1 MSDHLTDGVPLA
13 LRTRKGQS
21 LKRVFKLDLHTDAT
35 RRMRIARHPVI
46 SRVSNQTPHAPA
58 LRPYAP
64 PSELCD
70 TLVTP
75 VSGTPLSQRSQYTD
89 LRVSG
94 PVRACVLSEVE
105 IVGHVRG

>member
-1 MSDHLTDGVPLA
+1 MSDLECMSDHLTDGVPLA
-13 LRTRKGQS
+13 LRIRKGQS

-35 RRMRIARHPVI
+35 RRMRIASGDQSSESSDPPR
-46 SRVSNQTPHAPA
+46 PA

-94 PVRACVLSEVE
+94 PDSGSRVCP
-105 IVGHVRG
+105 VRG